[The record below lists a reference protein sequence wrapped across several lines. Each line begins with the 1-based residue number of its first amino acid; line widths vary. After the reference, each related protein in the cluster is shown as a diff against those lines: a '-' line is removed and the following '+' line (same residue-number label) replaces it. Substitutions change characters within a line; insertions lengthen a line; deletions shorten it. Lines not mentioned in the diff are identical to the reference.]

1 MKTMISL
8 LLIGFFNTTCLAE
21 PTNHISIAS
30 IAKEKNIDF
39 GFAVDYNS
47 LKNNDDYK
55 NIVKQQA
62 TIIVPTNELKWTSIH
77 PSENFYDFKKSDY
90 IINFAIK
97 NNLKV
102 RGHTLIWHNR
112 IPDYIL
118 SQNNPIIVENEIK
131 KHISTVVGQYKNKI
145 QSWDVVN
152 EVINPSD
159 DKPNGL
165 RDSYW
170 YKTLGERYID
180 IAFQEAH
187 KADPNAILVYNE
199 WGVEYDTKWSE
210 IRRNDVIKLIK
221 RLKENNIPISGFGI
235 QSHLSTNNYMFIN
248 DKLSNFITN
257 IQNLGLN
264 VYITELDVLNNSNI
278 SESEILVSNVYK
290 KYIDIILKNKINTI
304 VVWGVTD
311 NINKNSY
318 VLYKRNYLPNV
329 NKKIIY
335 DVIKDKK

>member
-1 MKTMISL
+1 MKKIVFI
-8 LLIGFFNTTCLAE
+8 LIILILPMSFCFADD
-21 PTNHISIAS
+21 TNSIGA
-30 IAKEKNIDF
+30 IAKAKGINF
-39 GFAVDYNS
+39 GFAVNYNL
-47 LKNNDDYK
+47 LKNNMEYQ
-55 NIVKQQA
+55 NIIKKQA
-62 TIIVPTNELKWTSIH
+62 TIIVPTNELKWSNIH
-77 PSENFYDFKKSDY
+77 PEKEVYEFKKADF
-90 IINFAIK
+90 IINFAKI
-97 NNLKV
+97 NNLNV
-102 RGHTLIWHNR
+102 RGHTLIWHTR
-112 IPDYIL
+112 TPEYINEIKDPNEL
-118 SQNNPIIVENEIK
+118 EIEIK
-131 KHISTVVGQYKNKI
+131 KHIRKVVGRYKNKI

-170 YKTLGERYID
+170 YKILGERYID

-221 RLKENNIPISGFGI
+221 RLKEKNVPISGFGI

-248 DKLSNFITN
+248 DKLSNFIID

-278 SESEILVSNVYK
+278 AESEILVSKVYR
-290 KYIDIILKNKINTI
+290 KYMDIILKNKINTI

-318 VLYKRNYLPNV
+318 VLYKSNYLPNV
-329 NKKIIY
+329 NKKTIY